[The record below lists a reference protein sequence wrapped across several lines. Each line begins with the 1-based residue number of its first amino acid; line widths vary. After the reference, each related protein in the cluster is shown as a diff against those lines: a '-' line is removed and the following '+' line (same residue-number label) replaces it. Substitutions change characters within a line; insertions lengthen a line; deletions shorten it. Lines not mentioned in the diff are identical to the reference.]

1 MNYFSSRFSPE
12 NFFGIF
18 RYMDGY
24 VDYGRSSA
32 LGKYYMRG
40 KPWGRIL
47 QKVGISLGPEAGG
60 FQPRTTIY
68 GLYQDYQWREHDFGR
83 S

>member
-47 QKVGISLGPEAGG
+47 RKVGISLKQEVFSHG
-60 FQPRTTIY
+60 QRSIY
-68 GLYQDYQWREHDFGR
+68 GLYQDYHWREHDFGR